1 MIRFFLVLNLL
12 VGSVNFT
19 IAQSIDSENLMTIGG
34 ETISVKEFLRVYN
47 KNIDLVQDESQKN
60 IDYYLN
66 LYTNYKLKLK
76 EARTLGFDK
85 KDSYKKEFESYKNQ
99 LSKAYTTDKEVTE
112 TLVKEA
118 YNRTT
123 SEVKAHHILV
133 RIQPG
138 QDTLAA
144 YEKIKALRSR
154 MVKEDFTSLR
164 TALHDGKS
172 VFVEDLGYFSAFKM
186 VYDFENAAFNTPLGQ
201 TSKPFRTQFGYHVV
215 KVLDKR
221 PSKGKVQVA
230 HIMIA
235 NNQKDSTLVPEN
247 RIKEIFRSIQEGD
260 SFESLAKQFSDDKS
274 SAAKGG
280 VMNPFKSGDIR
291 SEIFVNTAFG
301 LKEIGAISEP
311 IQSQFGWHILK
322 LISKTPVEP
331 YEQIKVDLEQKVK
344 RDARSKI
351 IRQKMLEKLK
361 QQYTI
366 SQPSLESVVA
376 KIQKNDADDTWE
388 VEASMEPQVFLKIES
403 QELSYRDFLD
413 LLNKNKRSFKAST
426 GKSKFISNQYAL
438 FLENN
443 LFQYKKNNLI
453 NENEDYANVL
463 KEYEE
468 GLLLFDIMENKIW
481 KGAQLDSIGLK
492 SYYNENTSKFK
503 SNSKITATIARS
515 NKKKKLKAVKKMW
528 SQGFSTDAISQ
539 KLNER
544 DQALIFSSG
553 DFEIDSPLIPKNM
566 VFNKGISEIY
576 SLDDNYVLLN
586 ISNIETPQI
595 LSFEDA
601 KGAVISKYQ
610 SVLESEWLEKLR
622 NKYPIVI
629 NEKILS
635 DLKKS
640 IKTEWCFLDSLV
652 YVFCLFLAV
661 T

>member
-99 LSKAYTTDKEVTE
+99 LSKAYTSDKEVTE

-247 RIKEIFRSIQEGD
+247 RIKEIYRSIQEGD

-344 RDARSKI
+344 RDARSKV

-403 QELSYRDFLD
+403 QEFSYRDFLD

-610 SVLESEWLEKLR
+610 SVLESEWLETLR

-640 IKTEWCFLDSLV
+640 IKTE
-652 YVFCLFLAV
+652 
-661 T
+661 

>member
-344 RDARSKI
+344 RDARSKV

-403 QELSYRDFLD
+403 QEFSYRDFLD

-438 FLENN
+438 FLGNN

-610 SVLESEWLEKLR
+610 SVLESKWLETLR

-640 IKTEWCFLDSLV
+640 IKTE
-652 YVFCLFLAV
+652 
-661 T
+661 

>member
-1 MIRFFLVLNLL
+1 MIRFFLVLNLFI
-12 VGSVNFT
+12 GSVNFT

-47 KNIDLVQDESQKN
+47 KNINLVQDQSQKN

-76 EARTLGFDK
+76 EARTLGFDQK
-85 KDSYKKEFESYKNQ
+85 ESYKKEFESYKNQ
-99 LSKAYTTDKEVTE
+99 LSKAYTSDKEVTE

-118 YNRTT
+118 YNRTAN
-123 SEVKAHHILV
+123 EVKAQHILV

-144 YEKIKALRSR
+144 YEKIQALRPR
-154 MVKEDFTSLR
+154 MVKEDFKSLR

-172 VFVEDLGYFSAFKM
+172 IFVEDLGYFSAFKM

-215 KVLDKR
+215 KLLNKR

-235 NNQKDSTLVPEN
+235 NTQNDSTLVPEN
-247 RIKEIFRSIQEGD
+247 RIKEIYRSIQEGD

-301 LKEIGAISEP
+301 LKDIGAISEP
-311 IQSQFGWHILK
+311 IQTQFGWHILK

-331 YEQIKVDLEQKVK
+331 YEKIKVDLEQKVK

-361 QQYTI
+361 QQYKI
-366 SQPSLESVVA
+366 SQPSLESVA
-376 KIQKNDADDTWE
+376 ALIEINDADDTWM
-388 VEASMEPQVFLKIES
+388 VEASIEPQVFLKIES
-403 QELSYRDFLD
+403 QEFLYKDFLD
-413 LLNKNKRSFKAST
+413 LLNKNKRSFNVST
-426 GKSKFISNQYAL
+426 GKSKFISKQYAL

-515 NKKKKLKAVKKMW
+515 NKKKKLKAVKKLW
-528 SQGFSTDAISQ
+528 SQGLSTEAISQ
-539 KLNER
+539 KLNKR

-553 DFEIDSPLIPKNM
+553 DFEIDNPLIPKNM
-566 VFNKGISEIY
+566 VFNKGISEIF

-601 KGAVISKYQ
+601 KGAVISNYQ
-610 SVLESEWLEKLR
+610 NVLEFEWLETLR

-629 NEKILS
+629 NEEILN

-640 IKTEWCFLDSLV
+640 IKTE
-652 YVFCLFLAV
+652 
-661 T
+661 

>member
-403 QELSYRDFLD
+403 QEFSYRDFLD

-610 SVLESEWLEKLR
+610 SVLESKWLETLR

-640 IKTEWCFLDSLV
+640 IKTE
-652 YVFCLFLAV
+652 
-661 T
+661 

>member
-85 KDSYKKEFESYKNQ
+85 KDSYRKEFESYKNQ

-403 QELSYRDFLD
+403 QEFSYRDFLD

-438 FLENN
+438 FLGNN

-610 SVLESEWLEKLR
+610 IVLESKWLETLR

-640 IKTEWCFLDSLV
+640 IKTE
-652 YVFCLFLAV
+652 
-661 T
+661 

>member
-12 VGSVNFT
+12 IGFVNFT

-76 EARTLGFDK
+76 EARTLGFDQK
-85 KDSYKKEFESYKNQ
+85 ESYKKEFESYKNQ
-99 LSKAYTTDKEVTE
+99 LSKAYTSDKEVTE

-118 YNRTT
+118 YNRTAN
-123 SEVKAHHILV
+123 EVKAQHILV

-144 YEKIKALRSR
+144 YEKIQALRPR
-154 MVKEDFTSLR
+154 MIKEDFKSLR

-172 VFVEDLGYFSAFKM
+172 IFVEDLGYFSAFKM

-215 KVLDKR
+215 KVLNKR

-235 NNQKDSTLVPEN
+235 NTQNDSTLVPEN
-247 RIKEIFRSIQEGD
+247 RIKEIYRSIQEGD

-280 VMNPFKSGDIR
+280 VMNSFKSGDIR

-301 LKEIGAISEP
+301 LKDIGAISEP
-311 IQSQFGWHILK
+311 IQTQFGWHILK

-331 YEQIKVDLEQKVK
+331 YEKIKVDLEQKVK

-361 QQYTI
+361 QQYKI
-366 SQPSLESVVA
+366 SQPSLKSVA
-376 KIQKNDADDTWE
+376 ALIEINDADDTWM
-388 VEASMEPQVFLKIES
+388 VEASIEPQVFLKIES
-403 QELSYRDFLD
+403 QEFLYKDFLD
-413 LLNKNKRSFKAST
+413 LLNKNKRSFNVST
-426 GKSKFISNQYAL
+426 GKSKFISKQYAL
-438 FLENN
+438 FLETN

-515 NKKKKLKAVKKMW
+515 NKKKKLKAVKKLW
-528 SQGFSTDAISQ
+528 SQGLSTEAISQ
-539 KLNER
+539 KLNKR
-544 DQALIFSSG
+544 DQVLIFSSG
-553 DFEIDSPLIPKNM
+553 DFEIDNPLIPKNM
-566 VFNKGISEIY
+566 VFNKGISEIF
-576 SLDDNYVLLN
+576 SLDDNYILLN

-601 KGAVISKYQ
+601 KGAVISNYQ
-610 SVLESEWLEKLR
+610 NVLEFEWLETLR

-629 NEKILS
+629 NDDILN

-640 IKTEWCFLDSLV
+640 IKTE
-652 YVFCLFLAV
+652 
-661 T
+661 

>member
-12 VGSVNFT
+12 IGSVNFT
-19 IAQSIDSENLMTIGG
+19 IAQSIDSKNLMTIGG

-76 EARTLGFDK
+76 EARTLGFDQ
-85 KDSYKKEFESYKNQ
+85 KDSYKKEFENYKNQ
-99 LSKAYTTDKEVTE
+99 LSNAYTSDKEVTE
-112 TLVKEA
+112 TLMKEA
-118 YNRTT
+118 YDRT
-123 SEVKAHHILV
+123 SKEVKAQHILV

-144 YEKIKALRSR
+144 YEKIQALRPR
-154 MVKEDFTSLR
+154 MIKEDFKNLR
-164 TALHDGKS
+164 NALHDGKS
-172 VFVEDLGYFSAFKM
+172 IFVEDLGYFSAFKM

-215 KVLDKR
+215 KVLNKR

-235 NNQKDSTLVPEN
+235 NSQNDSTLVPEN
-247 RIKEIFRSIQEGD
+247 RIKEIYRSIQEGD

-280 VMNPFKSGDIR
+280 EMNPFKSGDIR

-301 LKEIGAISEP
+301 LKDIGAISEP
-311 IQSQFGWHILK
+311 IQTQFGWHILK

-331 YEQIKVDLEQKVK
+331 YEKIKVDLEQKVK

-361 QQYTI
+361 QQYKI
-366 SQPSLESVVA
+366 SQPSLESVA
-376 KIQKNDADDTWE
+376 ALIEINDADDTWM
-388 VEASMEPQVFLKIES
+388 VEASIEPQVFLKIES
-403 QELSYRDFLD
+403 QEFLYKDFLD
-413 LLNKNKRSFKAST
+413 LLNKNKRSFNVST
-426 GKSKFISNQYAL
+426 GKSKFISKQYAL

-515 NKKKKLKAVKKMW
+515 NKKKKLKAVKKLW
-528 SQGFSTDAISQ
+528 SQGLSTEAISQ
-539 KLNER
+539 KLNKR

-553 DFEIDSPLIPKNM
+553 DFEIDNPLIPKNM
-566 VFNKGISEIY
+566 VFRQR
-576 SLDDNYVLLN
+576 N
-586 ISNIETPQI
+586 I
-595 LSFEDA
+595 
-601 KGAVISKYQ
+601 
-610 SVLESEWLEKLR
+610 R
-622 NKYPIVI
+622 N
-629 NEKILS
+629 L
-635 DLKKS
+635 
-640 IKTEWCFLDSLV
+640 
-652 YVFCLFLAV
+652 
-661 T
+661 

>member
-99 LSKAYTTDKEVTE
+99 LSKAYTSDKEVTE

-247 RIKEIFRSIQEGD
+247 RIKEIYRSIQEGD

-344 RDARSKI
+344 RDARSKV

-403 QELSYRDFLD
+403 QEFSYRDFLD

-528 SQGFSTDAISQ
+528 SQGLSTDAISQ

-610 SVLESEWLEKLR
+610 SVLESKWLETLR

-640 IKTEWCFLDSLV
+640 IKTE
-652 YVFCLFLAV
+652 
-661 T
+661 

>member
-12 VGSVNFT
+12 IGSVNFT
-19 IAQSIDSENLMTIGG
+19 IAQSIDSKNLMTIGG

-76 EARTLGFDK
+76 EARTLGFDQK
-85 KDSYKKEFESYKNQ
+85 ESYKKEFESYKNQ
-99 LSKAYTTDKEVTE
+99 LSKAYTSDKEVTE

-118 YNRTT
+118 YNRTAK
-123 SEVKAHHILV
+123 EVKAQHILV

-144 YEKIKALRSR
+144 YEKIQALRPR
-154 MVKEDFTSLR
+154 MVKEDFKSLR

-172 VFVEDLGYFSAFKM
+172 IFVEDLGYFSAFKM

-215 KVLDKR
+215 KVLNKR

-235 NNQKDSTLVPEN
+235 NTQNDSTLVPEN
-247 RIKEIFRSIQEGD
+247 RIKEIYRSIQEGD

-301 LKEIGAISEP
+301 LKDIGAISEP
-311 IQSQFGWHILK
+311 IQTQFGWHILK

-331 YEQIKVDLEQKVK
+331 YEKIKVDLEQKVK

-361 QQYTI
+361 QQYKI
-366 SQPSLESVVA
+366 SQPSLESVA
-376 KIQKNDADDTWE
+376 ALIEINDADDTWM
-388 VEASMEPQVFLKIES
+388 VEASIEPQVFLKIES
-403 QELSYRDFLD
+403 QEFLYKDFLD
-413 LLNKNKRSFKAST
+413 LLNKNKRSFNVST
-426 GKSKFISNQYAL
+426 GKSKFISKQYAL

-492 SYYNENTSKFK
+492 SYYNENLS
-503 SNSKITATIARS
+503 
-515 NKKKKLKAVKKMW
+515 
-528 SQGFSTDAISQ
+528 
-539 KLNER
+539 
-544 DQALIFSSG
+544 LIH
-553 DFEIDSPLIPKNM
+553 I
-566 VFNKGISEIY
+566 
-576 SLDDNYVLLN
+576 
-586 ISNIETPQI
+586 
-595 LSFEDA
+595 
-601 KGAVISKYQ
+601 
-610 SVLESEWLEKLR
+610 
-622 NKYPIVI
+622 
-629 NEKILS
+629 
-635 DLKKS
+635 
-640 IKTEWCFLDSLV
+640 
-652 YVFCLFLAV
+652 
-661 T
+661 

>member
-34 ETISVKEFLRVYN
+34 ETITVKEFLRVYN

-99 LSKAYTTDKEVTE
+99 LSKAYTSDKEVTE

-247 RIKEIFRSIQEGD
+247 RIKEIYRSIQEGD

-344 RDARSKI
+344 RDARSKV

-403 QELSYRDFLD
+403 QEFSYRDFLD

-610 SVLESEWLEKLR
+610 SVLESEWLETLR

-640 IKTEWCFLDSLV
+640 IKTE
-652 YVFCLFLAV
+652 
-661 T
+661 

>member
-12 VGSVNFT
+12 IGFVNFT

-76 EARTLGFDK
+76 EARTLGFDQK
-85 KDSYKKEFESYKNQ
+85 ESYKKEFESYKNQ
-99 LSKAYTTDKEVTE
+99 LSKAYTSDKEVTE

-118 YNRTT
+118 YNRTAN
-123 SEVKAHHILV
+123 EVKAQHILV

-144 YEKIKALRSR
+144 YEKIQALRPR
-154 MVKEDFTSLR
+154 MIKEDFKSLR

-172 VFVEDLGYFSAFKM
+172 IFVEDLGYFSAFKM

-215 KVLDKR
+215 KVLNKR

-235 NNQKDSTLVPEN
+235 NTQNDSTLVPEN
-247 RIKEIFRSIQEGD
+247 RIKEIYRSIQEGD

-301 LKEIGAISEP
+301 LKDIGAISEP
-311 IQSQFGWHILK
+311 IQTQFGWHILK

-331 YEQIKVDLEQKVK
+331 YEKIKVDLEQKVK

-361 QQYTI
+361 QQYKI
-366 SQPSLESVVA
+366 SQPSLKSVA
-376 KIQKNDADDTWE
+376 ALIEINDADDTWM
-388 VEASMEPQVFLKIES
+388 VEASIEPQVFLKIES
-403 QELSYRDFLD
+403 QEFLYKDFLD
-413 LLNKNKRSFKAST
+413 LLNKNKRSFNVST
-426 GKSKFISNQYAL
+426 GKSKFISKQYTL

-515 NKKKKLKAVKKMW
+515 NKKKKLKAVKKLW
-528 SQGFSTDAISQ
+528 SQGLSTEAISQ
-539 KLNER
+539 KLNKR
-544 DQALIFSSG
+544 DQVLIFSSG
-553 DFEIDSPLIPKNM
+553 DFEIDNPLIPKNM
-566 VFNKGISEIY
+566 VFNKGISEIF
-576 SLDDNYVLLN
+576 SLDDNYILLN

-601 KGAVISKYQ
+601 KGAVISNYQ
-610 SVLESEWLEKLR
+610 NVLEFEWLETLR

-629 NEKILS
+629 NDDILN

-640 IKTEWCFLDSLV
+640 IKTE
-652 YVFCLFLAV
+652 
-661 T
+661 

>member
-12 VGSVNFT
+12 IGSVNFT
-19 IAQSIDSENLMTIGG
+19 IAQPIDSENLMTIAD

-76 EARTLGFDK
+76 EARTLGFDQK
-85 KDSYKKEFESYKNQ
+85 ESYKKEFESYKNQ
-99 LSKAYTTDKEVTE
+99 LSKAYTSDKEVTE

-118 YNRTT
+118 YNRTAN
-123 SEVKAHHILV
+123 EVKAQHILV

-144 YEKIKALRSR
+144 YEKIQALRPR
-154 MVKEDFTSLR
+154 MVKEDFKSLR

-172 VFVEDLGYFSAFKM
+172 IFVEDLGYFSAFKM

-215 KVLDKR
+215 KVLNKR

-235 NNQKDSTLVPEN
+235 NTQNDSTLVPQN
-247 RIKEIFRSIQEGD
+247 RIKEIYRSIQEGD

-301 LKEIGAISEP
+301 LKDIGAISEP
-311 IQSQFGWHILK
+311 IQTQFGWHILK

-331 YEQIKVDLEQKVK
+331 YEKIKVDLEQKVK
-344 RDARSKI
+344 RDSRSKI

-361 QQYTI
+361 QQYKI
-366 SQPSLESVVA
+366 SQPSLESVA
-376 KIQKNDADDTWE
+376 ALIEINDADDTWM
-388 VEASMEPQVFLKIES
+388 VEASIEPQVFLKIES
-403 QELSYRDFLD
+403 QEFLYKDFVD
-413 LLNKNKRSFKAST
+413 LLNKNKRSFNVST
-426 GKSKFISNQYAL
+426 GKSKFISKQYAL

-515 NKKKKLKAVKKMW
+515 NKKKKLKAVKKLW
-528 SQGFSTDAISQ
+528 SQGLSTETISQ
-539 KLNER
+539 KLNKR
-544 DQALIFSSG
+544 DQTLIFSSG
-553 DFEIDSPLIPKNM
+553 DFEIDNPLIPKNM
-566 VFNKGISEIY
+566 VFNKGISEIF

-601 KGAVISKYQ
+601 KGAVISNYQ
-610 SVLESEWLEKLR
+610 NVLEFEWLETLR

-629 NEKILS
+629 NEEILN

-640 IKTEWCFLDSLV
+640 IKTE
-652 YVFCLFLAV
+652 
-661 T
+661 

>member
-361 QQYTI
+361 QQYKI

-610 SVLESEWLEKLR
+610 SVLESEWLETLR

-640 IKTEWCFLDSLV
+640 IKTE
-652 YVFCLFLAV
+652 
-661 T
+661 

>member
-247 RIKEIFRSIQEGD
+247 RIKEIYRSIQEGD

-344 RDARSKI
+344 RDARSKV

-403 QELSYRDFLD
+403 QEFSYRDFLD

-528 SQGFSTDAISQ
+528 SQGLSTDAISQ

-610 SVLESEWLEKLR
+610 SVLESKWLETLR

-640 IKTEWCFLDSLV
+640 IKTE
-652 YVFCLFLAV
+652 
-661 T
+661 

>member
-1 MIRFFLVLNLL
+1 MIRFFLVLNILI
-12 VGSVNFT
+12 GSLNFT
-19 IAQSIDSENLMTIGG
+19 IAQSIDSQNLMTIGG

-76 EARTLGFDK
+76 EARTLGFDQ

-99 LSKAYTTDKEVTE
+99 LSKAYTSDKEVTE

-118 YNRTT
+118 YNRTAN
-123 SEVKAHHILV
+123 EVKAQHILV

-138 QDTLAA
+138 QDTLAE
-144 YEKIKALRSR
+144 YEKIQALRPR
-154 MVKEDFTSLR
+154 MVKEDFISLR
-164 TALHDGKS
+164 TELHDGKS
-172 VFVEDLGYFSAFKM
+172 TFVEDLGYFSAFKM

-221 PSKGKVQVA
+221 TSKGKVQVA

-235 NNQKDSTLVPEN
+235 NTQKDSTMVPEN
-247 RIKEIFRSIQEGD
+247 RIKEIYRSIQEGD

-280 VMNPFKSGDIR
+280 LMNAFKSGDIR

-301 LKEIGAISEP
+301 LKDIGAISEP
-311 IQSQFGWHILK
+311 IQTQFGWHILK

-331 YEQIKVDLEQKVK
+331 FEKIKVDLEQKVK

-351 IRQKMLEKLK
+351 IRQNMLEKLK
-361 QQYTI
+361 QQYKI
-366 SQPSLESVVA
+366 SQPSLESVTA
-376 KIQKNDADDTWE
+376 LIEINDADSTWK
-388 VEASMEPQVFLKIES
+388 VEASIEPQVFLKIES
-403 QELSYRDFLD
+403 QELLYKDFLD
-413 LLNKNKRSFKAST
+413 LLNKNKRSFNASI
-426 GKSKFISNQYAL
+426 GKSKFISKQYAL

-443 LFQYKKNNLI
+443 LFQYKKNNLV

-481 KGAQLDSIGLK
+481 KGAQLDSIGLR

-515 NKKKKLKAVKKMW
+515 NKKKKLKLVKKLW
-528 SQGFSTDAISQ
+528 TQGLSTETISQ
-539 KLNER
+539 KLNKR

-553 DFEIDSPLIPKNM
+553 DFEIDNPLIPKNI
-566 VFNKGISEIY
+566 VFNKGLSEIFT
-576 SLDDNYVLLN
+576 LDDNYVLMN

-601 KGAVISKYQ
+601 KGAVVSNYQ
-610 SVLESEWLEKLR
+610 NVLESEWLETLR

-629 NEKILS
+629 NEDILN

-640 IKTEWCFLDSLV
+640 IKTE
-652 YVFCLFLAV
+652 
-661 T
+661 

>member
-154 MVKEDFTSLR
+154 MVKEDFTILR

-403 QELSYRDFLD
+403 QEFSYRDFLD

-438 FLENN
+438 FLGNN

-610 SVLESEWLEKLR
+610 SVLESKWLETLR

-640 IKTEWCFLDSLV
+640 IKTE
-652 YVFCLFLAV
+652 
-661 T
+661 

>member
-344 RDARSKI
+344 RDARSKV

-438 FLENN
+438 FLGNN

-601 KGAVISKYQ
+601 KGTVISKYQ
-610 SVLESEWLEKLR
+610 SVLESKWLETLR
-622 NKYPIVI
+622 NKYPIVV

-640 IKTEWCFLDSLV
+640 IKTE
-652 YVFCLFLAV
+652 
-661 T
+661 

>member
-1 MIRFFLVLNLL
+1 MNRFFLILNLFI
-12 VGSVNFT
+12 GSLNFT
-19 IAQSIDSENLMTIGG
+19 IAQSIDSENLMSIGG
-34 ETISVKEFLRVYN
+34 EAISVKEFLRVYN
-47 KNIDLVQDESQKN
+47 KNIDLVQDKSQKN
-60 IDYYLN
+60 IDYYLE

-76 EARTLGFDK
+76 EARTLGFHQ

-99 LSKAYTTDKEVTE
+99 LSKTYISDKEVTE

-118 YNRTT
+118 YNRTAN
-123 SEVKAHHILV
+123 EVKAQHILV

-138 QDTLAA
+138 QDSLAA
-144 YEKIKALRSR
+144 YKKIQALRPR
-154 MVKEDFTSLR
+154 MVNEDFKSLR

-172 VFVEDLGYFSAFKM
+172 IFVEDLGYFSAFKM

-201 TSKPFRTQFGYHVV
+201 TSQPFKTQFGYHVV
-215 KVLDKR
+215 KILDKR

-235 NNQKDSTLVPEN
+235 NTQRDSTLVPEN
-247 RIKEIFRSIQEGD
+247 RIKEIYRSIQEGD
-260 SFESLAKQFSDDKS
+260 SFDSLAKQFSDDKS

-291 SEIFVNTAFG
+291 SEIFINTAFG
-301 LKEIGAISEP
+301 LKDMGDISKP
-311 IQSQFGWHILK
+311 IQTQFGWHILK

-331 YEQIKVDLEQKVK
+331 YEKIKLDIEQKVK
-344 RDARSKI
+344 RDSRSKI
-351 IRQKMLEKLK
+351 IRQKMLKKLK
-361 QQYTI
+361 QQYKI
-366 SQPSLESVVA
+366 SQPSLESLA
-376 KIQKNDADDTWE
+376 ALIEINDADDTWI
-388 VEASMEPQVFLKIES
+388 VEASIEPQVFLKIES
-403 QELSYRDFLD
+403 QEFTYKDFLD
-413 LLNKNKRSFKAST
+413 LLNKNKRSFNVST
-426 GKSKFISNQYAL
+426 NKLEFISKQYAL

-515 NKKKKLKAVKKMW
+515 NKKKKLKAVKKLW
-528 SQGFSTDAISQ
+528 IQGLSTEAISQ
-539 KLNER
+539 KLNKV
-544 DQALIFSSG
+544 DQSLIFSSG
-553 DFEIDSPLIPKNM
+553 DFEIDNPLIPKNM
-566 VFNKGISEIY
+566 VFSKGISDIF
-576 SLDDNYVLLN
+576 SLGDSCVLLN
-586 ISNIETPQI
+586 ISNIEKPQL

-601 KGAVISKYQ
+601 KGAVISNYQ
-610 SVLESEWLEKLR
+610 NVLESEWLETLK
-622 NKYPIVI
+622 NKYPIFV
-629 NEKILS
+629 NEEILN

-640 IKTEWCFLDSLV
+640 IKNE
-652 YVFCLFLAV
+652 
-661 T
+661 

>member
-403 QELSYRDFLD
+403 QEFSYRDFLD

-438 FLENN
+438 FLGNN

-481 KGAQLDSIGLK
+481 KGAQLDSIGLN

-610 SVLESEWLEKLR
+610 SVLESKWLETLR

-640 IKTEWCFLDSLV
+640 IKTE
-652 YVFCLFLAV
+652 
-661 T
+661 

>member
-403 QELSYRDFLD
+403 QEFSYRDFLD

-438 FLENN
+438 FLGNN

-610 SVLESEWLEKLR
+610 SVLESKWLETLR

-640 IKTEWCFLDSLV
+640 IKTE
-652 YVFCLFLAV
+652 
-661 T
+661 

>member
-34 ETISVKEFLRVYN
+34 ETITVKEFLRVYN

-99 LSKAYTTDKEVTE
+99 LSKAYTSDKEVTE

-247 RIKEIFRSIQEGD
+247 RIKEIYRSIQEGD

-403 QELSYRDFLD
+403 QEFSYRDFLD

-610 SVLESEWLEKLR
+610 SVLESEWLETLR

-640 IKTEWCFLDSLV
+640 IKTE
-652 YVFCLFLAV
+652 
-661 T
+661 

>member
-247 RIKEIFRSIQEGD
+247 RIKEIYRSIQEGD

-361 QQYTI
+361 QQYKI

-376 KIQKNDADDTWE
+376 KIQKNDADDNWE

-403 QELSYRDFLD
+403 QEFSYRDFLD

-528 SQGFSTDAISQ
+528 SQGLSTDAISQ

-610 SVLESEWLEKLR
+610 SVLESKWLETLR

-640 IKTEWCFLDSLV
+640 IKTE
-652 YVFCLFLAV
+652 
-661 T
+661 

>member
-99 LSKAYTTDKEVTE
+99 LSKAYTNDKEVTE

-403 QELSYRDFLD
+403 QEFSYRDFLD

-438 FLENN
+438 FLGNN

-481 KGAQLDSIGLK
+481 KGAQLDSIGLN

-610 SVLESEWLEKLR
+610 SVLESEWLETLR

-640 IKTEWCFLDSLV
+640 IKTE
-652 YVFCLFLAV
+652 
-661 T
+661 

>member
-85 KDSYKKEFESYKNQ
+85 KDSYRKEFESYKNQ

-247 RIKEIFRSIQEGD
+247 RIKEIFKSIQEGD

-403 QELSYRDFLD
+403 QEFSYRDFLD

-610 SVLESEWLEKLR
+610 SVLESKWLETLR

-640 IKTEWCFLDSLV
+640 IKTE
-652 YVFCLFLAV
+652 
-661 T
+661 

>member
-247 RIKEIFRSIQEGD
+247 RIKEIYRSIQEGD

-366 SQPSLESVVA
+366 SQPSLESVA
-376 KIQKNDADDTWE
+376 ALIEINDADGTCN
-388 VEASMEPQVFLKIES
+388 VEASIEPQVFLKIES

-528 SQGFSTDAISQ
+528 SQGLSTDAISQ

-610 SVLESEWLEKLR
+610 SVLESKWLETLR

-640 IKTEWCFLDSLV
+640 IKTE
-652 YVFCLFLAV
+652 
-661 T
+661 

>member
-247 RIKEIFRSIQEGD
+247 RIKEIYRSIQEGD

-388 VEASMEPQVFLKIES
+388 AEASMEPQVFLKIES
-403 QELSYRDFLD
+403 QEFSYRDFLD

-528 SQGFSTDAISQ
+528 SQGLSTDAISQ

-610 SVLESEWLEKLR
+610 SVLESKWLETLR

-640 IKTEWCFLDSLV
+640 IKTE
-652 YVFCLFLAV
+652 
-661 T
+661 

>member
-99 LSKAYTTDKEVTE
+99 LSKAYTSDKEVTE

-438 FLENN
+438 FLGNN

-610 SVLESEWLEKLR
+610 SVLESKWLETLR

-640 IKTEWCFLDSLV
+640 IKTE
-652 YVFCLFLAV
+652 
-661 T
+661 

>member
-1 MIRFFLVLNLL
+1 MNRFFLILNLFI
-12 VGSVNFT
+12 GSLNFT

-76 EARTLGFDK
+76 EARTLGFDQ

-99 LSKAYTTDKEVTE
+99 LSKTYISDKEVTE

-118 YNRTT
+118 YNRTAN
-123 SEVKAHHILV
+123 EVKAQHILV

-138 QDTLAA
+138 QDSLAA
-144 YEKIKALRSR
+144 YEKIQALRPR
-154 MVKEDFTSLR
+154 MVNEDFKSLR

-172 VFVEDLGYFSAFKM
+172 IFVEDLGYFSAFKM

-201 TSKPFRTQFGYHVV
+201 TSQPFKTQFGYHVV
-215 KVLDKR
+215 KILDKR

-235 NNQKDSTLVPEN
+235 NTQRDSTLVPEN
-247 RIKEIFRSIQEGD
+247 RIKEIYRSIQEGD
-260 SFESLAKQFSDDKS
+260 SFDSLAKQFSDDKS

-291 SEIFVNTAFG
+291 SEIFINSAFG
-301 LKEIGAISEP
+301 LKDMGDISKP
-311 IQSQFGWHILK
+311 IQTQFGWHILK

-331 YEQIKVDLEQKVK
+331 YEKIKLDIEQKVK

-351 IRQKMLEKLK
+351 IRQKMLKKLK
-361 QQYTI
+361 QQYKI
-366 SQPSLESVVA
+366 SQPSLESLA
-376 KIQKNDADDTWE
+376 ALIEINDADDTWI
-388 VEASMEPQVFLKIES
+388 VEASIEPQVFLKIES
-403 QELSYRDFLD
+403 QEFTYKDFLD
-413 LLNKNKRSFKAST
+413 LLNKNKRSFNVST
-426 GKSKFISNQYAL
+426 NKLEFISKQYAL

-515 NKKKKLKAVKKMW
+515 NKKKKLKAVKKLW
-528 SQGFSTDAISQ
+528 IQGLSTEAISQ
-539 KLNER
+539 KLNKV
-544 DQALIFSSG
+544 DQSLIFSSG
-553 DFEIDSPLIPKNM
+553 DFEIDNPLIPKNM
-566 VFNKGISEIY
+566 VFSKGISDIF
-576 SLDDNYVLLN
+576 SLGDSYVLLN
-586 ISNIETPQI
+586 ISNIEKPQL

-601 KGAVISKYQ
+601 KGAVISNYQ
-610 SVLESEWLEKLR
+610 NVLESEWLETLK
-622 NKYPIVI
+622 NKYPIFV
-629 NEKILS
+629 NEDILN

-640 IKTEWCFLDSLV
+640 IKNE
-652 YVFCLFLAV
+652 
-661 T
+661 

>member
-247 RIKEIFRSIQEGD
+247 RIKEIYRSIQEGD

-376 KIQKNDADDTWE
+376 KIQKNDADDIWE

-403 QELSYRDFLD
+403 QEFSYRDFLD

-528 SQGFSTDAISQ
+528 SQGLSTDAISQ

-610 SVLESEWLEKLR
+610 SVLESKWLETLR

-640 IKTEWCFLDSLV
+640 IKTE
-652 YVFCLFLAV
+652 
-661 T
+661 

>member
-12 VGSVNFT
+12 IGSVNFT

-76 EARTLGFDK
+76 EARTLGFDQK
-85 KDSYKKEFESYKNQ
+85 ESYKKEFESYKNQ
-99 LSKAYTTDKEVTE
+99 LSKAYTSDKEVTE

-118 YNRTT
+118 YNRTAK
-123 SEVKAHHILV
+123 EVKAQHILV

-144 YEKIKALRSR
+144 YEKIQALRPR
-154 MVKEDFTSLR
+154 MVKEDFKSLR

-172 VFVEDLGYFSAFKM
+172 IFVEDLGYFSAFKM

-215 KVLDKR
+215 KVLNKR

-235 NNQKDSTLVPEN
+235 NTQNDSTLVPEN
-247 RIKEIFRSIQEGD
+247 RIKEIYRSIQERD

-301 LKEIGAISEP
+301 LKDIGAISEP
-311 IQSQFGWHILK
+311 IQTQFGWHILK

-331 YEQIKVDLEQKVK
+331 YEKIKVNLEQKVK

-351 IRQKMLEKLK
+351 IRKKMLEKLK
-361 QQYTI
+361 QQYKI
-366 SQPSLESVVA
+366 SQPSLESVA
-376 KIQKNDADDTWE
+376 ALIEINDADDTWM
-388 VEASMEPQVFLKIES
+388 VEASIEPQVFLKIES
-403 QELSYRDFLD
+403 QEFLYKDFLD
-413 LLNKNKRSFKAST
+413 LLNKNKRSFNVST
-426 GKSKFISNQYAL
+426 SKSKFISKQFAL

-515 NKKKKLKAVKKMW
+515 NKKKKLKAVKKLW
-528 SQGFSTDAISQ
+528 SQGLSTEAISQ
-539 KLNER
+539 KLNKR

-553 DFEIDSPLIPKNM
+553 DFEIDNPLIPKNM
-566 VFNKGISEIY
+566 VFNKGISEIFR
-576 SLDDNYVLLN
+576 LDDNYVLLN

-601 KGAVISKYQ
+601 KGAVISNYQ
-610 SVLESEWLEKLR
+610 NVLESEWLETLR

-629 NEKILS
+629 NEEILN

-640 IKTEWCFLDSLV
+640 IKNE
-652 YVFCLFLAV
+652 
-661 T
+661 

>member
-138 QDTLAA
+138 QDTLVA

-247 RIKEIFRSIQEGD
+247 RIKEIYRSIQEGD

-388 VEASMEPQVFLKIES
+388 VEAFMEPQVFLKIES

-610 SVLESEWLEKLR
+610 SVLESKWLETLR

-640 IKTEWCFLDSLV
+640 IKTE
-652 YVFCLFLAV
+652 
-661 T
+661 

>member
-1 MIRFFLVLNLL
+1 MIRFFLVLNILI
-12 VGSVNFT
+12 GSVNFT
-19 IAQSIDSENLMTIGG
+19 IAQSIDSKNLMTIGG

-76 EARTLGFDK
+76 EARTLGFDQK
-85 KDSYKKEFESYKNQ
+85 ESYKKEFESYKNQ
-99 LSKAYTTDKEVTE
+99 LSKAYTSDKEVTE

-118 YNRTT
+118 YNRTAK
-123 SEVKAHHILV
+123 EVKAQHILV

-144 YEKIKALRSR
+144 YEKIQALRPR
-154 MVKEDFTSLR
+154 MVKEDFKSLR

-172 VFVEDLGYFSAFKM
+172 IFVEDLGYFSAFKM

-215 KVLDKR
+215 KVLNKR

-235 NNQKDSTLVPEN
+235 NTQNDSTLVPEN
-247 RIKEIFRSIQEGD
+247 RIKEIYRSIQEGD

-301 LKEIGAISEP
+301 LKDIGAISEP
-311 IQSQFGWHILK
+311 IQTQFGWHILK

-331 YEQIKVDLEQKVK
+331 YEKIKVDLEQKVK

-361 QQYTI
+361 QQYKI
-366 SQPSLESVVA
+366 SQPSLESVA
-376 KIQKNDADDTWE
+376 ALIEINDADDTWM
-388 VEASMEPQVFLKIES
+388 VEASIEPQVFLKIES
-403 QELSYRDFLD
+403 QEFLYKDFLD
-413 LLNKNKRSFKAST
+413 LLNKNKRSFNVST
-426 GKSKFISNQYAL
+426 GKSKFISKQYAL

-443 LFQYKKNNLI
+443 LFQYKENNLI

-515 NKKKKLKAVKKMW
+515 NKKKKLKAVKKLW
-528 SQGFSTDAISQ
+528 SQGLSTEAISQ
-539 KLNER
+539 KLNKR

-553 DFEIDSPLIPKNM
+553 DFEIDNPLIPKNM
-566 VFNKGISEIY
+566 VFKKGISEIF

-601 KGAVISKYQ
+601 KGAVISNYQ
-610 SVLESEWLEKLR
+610 NVLESEWLETLR

-629 NEKILS
+629 NEEILN

-640 IKTEWCFLDSLV
+640 IKTE
-652 YVFCLFLAV
+652 
-661 T
+661 

>member
-12 VGSVNFT
+12 IGSVNFT

-76 EARTLGFDK
+76 EARTLGFDQK
-85 KDSYKKEFESYKNQ
+85 ESYKKEFESYKNQ
-99 LSKAYTTDKEVTE
+99 LSKAYTSDKEVTE

-118 YNRTT
+118 YNRTAK
-123 SEVKAHHILV
+123 EVKAQHILV

-144 YEKIKALRSR
+144 YEKIQALRPR
-154 MVKEDFTSLR
+154 MVKEDFKSLR

-172 VFVEDLGYFSAFKM
+172 IFVEDLGYFSAFKM

-215 KVLDKR
+215 KVLNKR

-235 NNQKDSTLVPEN
+235 NTQNDSTLVPEN
-247 RIKEIFRSIQEGD
+247 RIKEIYRSIQEGD

-291 SEIFVNTAFG
+291 SEIFVNTAFE
-301 LKEIGAISEP
+301 LKDIGAISEP
-311 IQSQFGWHILK
+311 IQTQFGWHILK

-331 YEQIKVDLEQKVK
+331 YEKIKVDLEQKVK
-344 RDARSKI
+344 RDSRSKI

-361 QQYTI
+361 QQYKI
-366 SQPSLESVVA
+366 SQPSLESVA
-376 KIQKNDADDTWE
+376 AFIEINDADDTWM
-388 VEASMEPQVFLKIES
+388 VEASIESQIFLKIES
-403 QELSYRDFLD
+403 QEFLYKDFLD
-413 LLNKNKRSFKAST
+413 LLNKNKRSFNIST
-426 GKSKFISNQYAL
+426 GKSKFISKQYAL

-515 NKKKKLKAVKKMW
+515 NKKKKLKAVKKLW
-528 SQGFSTDAISQ
+528 SQGLSTETISQ
-539 KLNER
+539 KLNKR

-553 DFEIDSPLIPKNM
+553 DFEIDNPLIPKNI
-566 VFNKGISEIY
+566 FFKKGISEIFR
-576 SLDDNYVLLN
+576 LDDNYVLLN
-586 ISNIETPQI
+586 IRNIEAPQV

-601 KGAVISKYQ
+601 KGAVISNYQ
-610 SVLESEWLEKLR
+610 NVLESEWLETLR

-629 NEKILS
+629 NRKILN

-640 IKTEWCFLDSLV
+640 IKKE
-652 YVFCLFLAV
+652 
-661 T
+661 

>member
-12 VGSVNFT
+12 IGSVNFT
-19 IAQSIDSENLMTIGG
+19 IAQSIDSKNLMTIGG

-76 EARTLGFDK
+76 EARTLGFDQK
-85 KDSYKKEFESYKNQ
+85 ESYKKEFESYKNQ
-99 LSKAYTTDKEVTE
+99 LSKAYTSDKEVTE

-118 YNRTT
+118 YNRTAN
-123 SEVKAHHILV
+123 EVKAQHILV

-144 YEKIKALRSR
+144 YEKIQALRPR
-154 MVKEDFTSLR
+154 MVKEDFKSLR

-172 VFVEDLGYFSAFKM
+172 IFVEDLGYFSAFKM

-215 KVLDKR
+215 KVLNKR

-235 NNQKDSTLVPEN
+235 NTQNDSTLVPEN
-247 RIKEIFRSIQEGD
+247 RIKEIYRSIQEGD

-280 VMNPFKSGDIR
+280 VMNSFKSGDIR

-301 LKEIGAISEP
+301 LKDIGAISEP
-311 IQSQFGWHILK
+311 IQTQFGWHILK

-331 YEQIKVDLEQKVK
+331 YEKIKVDLEQKVK

-361 QQYTI
+361 QQYKI
-366 SQPSLESVVA
+366 SQPSLKSVA
-376 KIQKNDADDTWE
+376 ALIEINDADGTCN
-388 VEASMEPQVFLKIES
+388 VEASIEPQLFLKIES
-403 QELSYRDFLD
+403 QEFSYKDFLD

-426 GKSKFISNQYAL
+426 GKLIFISKQYAL
-438 FLENN
+438 FLEDK

-453 NENEDYANVL
+453 NENEDYANIL

-503 SNSKITATIARS
+503 SNSKITANIARS
-515 NKKKKLKAVKKMW
+515 NKKKKLKAVKKLW
-528 SQGFSTDAISQ
+528 SQGLSTEAISQ
-539 KLNER
+539 KLNKR
-544 DQALIFSSG
+544 DQVLIFSSG
-553 DFEIDSPLIPKNM
+553 DFEIDNPLIPKNM
-566 VFNKGISEIY
+566 VFNKGISEIF
-576 SLDDNYVLLN
+576 SLDDNYILLN

-601 KGAVISKYQ
+601 KGAVISNYQ
-610 SVLESEWLEKLR
+610 NVLESEWLETLR
-622 NKYPIVI
+622 NKFPIVI
-629 NEKILS
+629 NEEILN

-640 IKTEWCFLDSLV
+640 IKTE
-652 YVFCLFLAV
+652 
-661 T
+661 

>member
-403 QELSYRDFLD
+403 QEFSYRDFLD

-481 KGAQLDSIGLK
+481 KGAQLDSIGLN

-610 SVLESEWLEKLR
+610 SVLESKWLETLR

-640 IKTEWCFLDSLV
+640 IKTE
-652 YVFCLFLAV
+652 
-661 T
+661 

>member
-1 MIRFFLVLNLL
+1 MIRFFLVLNILI
-12 VGSVNFT
+12 GSLNFT
-19 IAQSIDSENLMTIGG
+19 IAQSIDSQNLMTIGG

-76 EARTLGFDK
+76 EARTLGFDQ

-99 LSKAYTTDKEVTE
+99 LSKAYTSDKEVTE

-118 YNRTT
+118 YNRTAN
-123 SEVKAHHILV
+123 EVKAQHILV

-138 QDTLAA
+138 QDTLAE
-144 YEKIKALRSR
+144 YEKIQALRPR
-154 MVKEDFTSLR
+154 MVKEDFISLR
-164 TALHDGKS
+164 TELHDGKS
-172 VFVEDLGYFSAFKM
+172 TFVEDLGYFSAFKM

-221 PSKGKVQVA
+221 TSKGKVQVA

-235 NNQKDSTLVPEN
+235 NTQKDSTMVPEN
-247 RIKEIFRSIQEGD
+247 RIKEIYRSIQEGD

-280 VMNPFKSGDIR
+280 LMNAFKSGDIR

-301 LKEIGAISEP
+301 LKDIGAISEP
-311 IQSQFGWHILK
+311 IQTQFGWHILK

-331 YEQIKVDLEQKVK
+331 FKKIKVDLEQKVK

-351 IRQKMLEKLK
+351 IRQNMLEKLK
-361 QQYTI
+361 QQYKI
-366 SQPSLESVVA
+366 SQPSLESVTA
-376 KIQKNDADDTWE
+376 LIEINDADSTWK
-388 VEASMEPQVFLKIES
+388 VEASIEPQVFLKIES
-403 QELSYRDFLD
+403 QELLYKDFLD
-413 LLNKNKRSFKAST
+413 LLNKNKRSFNASI
-426 GKSKFISNQYAL
+426 GNSKFISKQYAL

-443 LFQYKKNNLI
+443 LFQYKKNNLV

-481 KGAQLDSIGLK
+481 KGAQLDSIGLR

-515 NKKKKLKAVKKMW
+515 NKKKKLKLVKKLW
-528 SQGFSTDAISQ
+528 TQGLSTETISQ
-539 KLNER
+539 KLNKR

-553 DFEIDSPLIPKNM
+553 DFEIDNPLIPKNI
-566 VFNKGISEIY
+566 VFNKGLSEIFT
-576 SLDDNYVLLN
+576 LDDNYVLMN

-601 KGAVISKYQ
+601 KGAVVSNYQ
-610 SVLESEWLEKLR
+610 NVLESEWLETLR

-629 NEKILS
+629 NEDILN

-640 IKTEWCFLDSLV
+640 IKTE
-652 YVFCLFLAV
+652 
-661 T
+661 